1 MSRAWSLI
9 FGEPQGTTPFVPRWW
24 GLVAYALYALHAAYF
39 LYNGRPGNLLWGCH
53 MAALGVGTGLLLRS
67 PVFNGL
73 GVLSL
78 VFGTPLWI
86 LDFTTGGE
94 FLPTSMGTH
103 LGGLALGIAGV
114 RSLGIPRFTWVKLV
128 GLTAFLMWL
137 SYLVTPVAEN
147 VNLAQGPPKGWENT
161 FPGYPLFGVIV
172 LGSAALQFGL
182 AEVVL
187 RWYFKPS
194 EPRGLRRWVRDLH
207 VFGLGGIGLSLL
219 FAFFAPLAL
228 LWPTLAWRNRLSLVA
243 GRLCS
248 RLALYLCGIK
258 VVYEGRENI
267 SGPAILTFNHTTF
280 LDFLV
285 NSELSGSRCL
295 VFGKRSLAKLPIV
308 GWAWALGGHP
318 LIQREN
324 REQWQAELDRTE
336 RLLREGYST
345 MVAPEGSR
353 SPSGELLPFKKGPF
367 HLALASRLPIVPVV
381 IMGGHALLY
390 EECWSAAPG
399 TIRVRVLPPIST
411 ADWTSES
418 LDEHVAEVRAA
429 YEAALADAAPA
440 ALAPSSL
447 SEPAVAS

>member
-9 FGEPQGTTPFVPRWW
+9 FGDPKGTAPLVPRWW

-78 VFGTPLWI
+78 VFGTPLWV
-86 LDFTTGGE
+86 LDFATGGE

-128 GLTAFLMWL
+128 GLTAALMYL

-147 VNLAQGPPKGWENT
+147 VNLCQGPPKGWEEI
-161 FPGYPLFGVIV
+161 FPGYPVFGVIV

-187 RWYFKPS
+187 RWYFKPT
-194 EPRGLRRWVRDLH
+194 ECRGLRRWVRDLH

-219 FAFFAPLAL
+219 FAFFAPLAI

-248 RLALYLCGIK
+248 RLALYLCGIT
-258 VVYEGRENI
+258 VIYEGREKI
-267 SGPAILTFNHTTF
+267 PGPAILTFNHTTF

-336 RLLREGYST
+336 RLLREEGYST

-353 SPSGELLPFKKGPF
+353 SRSGELMPFKKGPF
-367 HLALASRLPIVPVV
+367 HLAVATGLPIVPVV
-381 IMGGHALLY
+381 IQGGHELIW

-399 TIRVRVLPPIST
+399 TIRARVLPPIST
-411 ADWTSES
+411 EGWREETLE
-418 LDEHVAEVRAA
+418 EHMAVVRSA
-429 YEAALADAAPA
+429 YERALAEPEPAPE
-440 ALAPSSL
+440 PSSL